1 MHWERESRA
10 GKVSCGN
17 GSGGRGRGCVE
28 STLRA
33 SASGL
38 YGRRALTVL
47 LCLLHAEPDT

>member
-17 GSGGRGRGCVE
+17 GSGGRGCVE

-47 LCLLHAEPDT
+47 LCLLHAELGT